1 MIKNFLITIVF
12 YFLFFAIS
20 SAEIIN
26 EVEIKGNKRI
36 SKETIILFGDI
47 EIEKNYSPEQLNE
60 IIIKLYDTGFFSN
73 IEINIEEKILK
84 ISVSE
89 NPIIQSIT
97 VNGVKAKK
105 FTAKIYEL
113 IELREKSSFVESR
126 LEKDVEKV
134 RAILRNSGYY
144 FVKVEASIS
153 RQDNN
158 TVNIIY
164 DVDLGEKAR
173 ITKINF
179 IGDKKYKDSKLR
191 NIIVSEEDQFWKF
204 ISTKRFLNKERI
216 ELDRR
221 LLESFY
227 KGKGFY
233 QVKVLATNVY
243 FEQGEG
249 FILTFNIN
257 SGNRFVVDK
266 VNLLVNENI
275 DKNHFK
281 EIIPNLKKLESKYY
295 SPVKLRKIIDKI
307 ESLSLVKE
315 LQFIETSISETLK
328 GKKLDIDI
336 IINEGPKLFV
346 ERVNIFGNT
355 ITRDNVIRS
364 EMVIDEGDPFS
375 ELLLAKSINNIKARN
390 IFGEVNHETK
400 IGSSKDRRI
409 IEIEVEEKPTGEISA
424 GAGLG
429 SDGGS
434 VAFGVS
440 ENNFLGTGSKLTASL
455 SLTETSLRGE
465 FSVVNPNYNYS
476 GNALIATVESTKIS
490 KMKDFGYDAT
500 KTGFNLG
507 TQFEQY
513 EDVFISPSISTYYES
528 LDTSTDAS
536 STLRKQDGTAFE
548 SDFIYS
554 IIKDKR
560 NQKFQT
566 TDGYRLAF
574 SQTLPLMSET
584 SSITNG
590 INFRNYYSPSENLT
604 LKTRFYGKAVNT
616 ISSSDDVKISRRVG
630 IPSRYLVGFQTG
642 KIGPVEGDD
651 HIGGNYASSVDVN
664 ATLPKLLPNST
675 NTDISLFINAGNV
688 WGVDYRGSGSDDS
701 NKLRSAFGVNANWYT
716 PIGPLSFSFSQNISK
731 AETDSTESFRFN
743 IGTTF

>member
-105 FTAKIYEL
+105 FTEKIYEL
-113 IELREKSSFVESR
+113 LELKEKSSFVESR

-144 FVKVEASIS
+144 FVKVEASIN
-153 RQDNN
+153 RRDNN

-204 ISTKRFLNKERI
+204 ISSKRFLNKERI

-227 KGKGFY
+227 KSKGFY